1 MSWQGSGPG
10 DAPQPAGPAWRV
22 PEEALGPAPRLEFG
36 GFGARLVA
44 YLVDGFIAG
53 LLATAVAML
62 GIIVLVAGAR
72 TDSEFV
78 SFIGVVVIVAG
89 VVVVSLAYFPWFWVH
104 GGATPGMKLFD
115 LRVVRDVDGGPVSGG
130 QAVLRLVGYWISS
143 AIFYLGF
150 IWVLVDK
157 RGRGWHDLLAGTV
170 VVRRARGW

>member
-1 MSWQGSGPG
+1 MSWQGGG
-10 DAPQPAGPAWRV
+10 PQPGSRAWRV
-22 PEEALGPAPRLEFG
+22 PEEALGPAPGLEFG

-44 YLVDGFIAG
+44 YLVDAFIAG

-78 SFIGVVVIVAG
+78 SFTGVVVIVVG

-104 GGATPGMKLFD
+104 GGATPGMRLFD

-157 RGRGWHDLLAGTV
+157 RRRGWHDLLAGTV